1 MYGQSITVP
10 TQIIQNPSILNNTQT
25 REPLRNR
32 ILISLTLEPQTHFDK
47 NNYTNF
53 ISNLTLDNFPDAN
66 GTVFTNTFG
75 EFSVSDI
82 PDLIS
87 NQDTSSLLKQDKI
100 FDVYLESMTSFG
112 VVFNNSK
119 NSMGFKLTLDNFNM
133 NTNSNLLSDIEVFIP
148 NVNIIS
154 LTPKTTIYKDKKLY
168 YIATTTPDRITSING
183 KISTLDNSTIFI
195 NPTDISNTDR
205 LIINLILIPR

>member
-1 MYGQSITVP
+1 MLTVLFL
-10 TQIIQNPSILNNTQT
+10 Q
-25 REPLRNR
+25 
-32 ILISLTLEPQTHFDK
+32 
-47 NNYTNF
+47 
-53 ISNLTLDNFPDAN
+53 
-66 GTVFTNTFG
+66 NTFG
-75 EFSVSDI
+75 QFSVSDI

-87 NQDTSSLLKQDKI
+87 NQETSSLLKQDKI

-154 LTPKTTIYKDKKLY
+154 LIPKTTIYKDKKLY
-168 YIATTTPDRITSING
+168 YIATTTPNRITSITG
-183 KISTLDNSTIFI
+183 KISTLDNSTIFR
-195 NPTDISNTDR
+195 NPTDTSNTDR
-205 LIINLILIPR
+205 LIIDLILIPR